1 MANRRRGSS
10 DSNSEEVSKLHSL
23 AQLAGISI
31 STRTHSAIV
40 ELLSHVVCAKQIF
53 SFVQNLRVELH
64 ESISNQD
71 GRHK

>member
-31 STRTHSAIV
+31 STRTHS
-40 ELLSHVVCAKQIF
+40 HVVCAKQIF